1 MRRVDRDNY
10 VQSLWSSSP
19 PRHACFTPPNWR
31 NRAPIFLFRAF
42 AFLPPFL
49 SKLFPWPDA
58 WRKVFLNASNL
69 LTAPRLCV
77 FQDPAIP
84 VRTIWHNP
92 KDHWLRYKSTLF
104 PREER
109 KTVPDKRRPSSLFGL
124 VEDSDRAWPLPTWK
138 HFHFR
143 RPPSHPFSI
152 TTHPPPPLPSPLS
165 AAWAHRFLLLFFL
178 GGVGGGGWG
187 GVVCACVLPTPP
199 PFPPVCF

>member
-1 MRRVDRDNY
+1 MFRACDHLLHPVTP
-10 VQSLWSSSP
+10 VLHPLIGEIEHPSLA
-19 PRHACFTPPNWR
+19 HD
-31 NRAPIFLFRAF
+31 FLFRAF
-42 AFLPPFL
+42 AFLSPFL

-109 KTVPDKRRPSSLFGL
+109 KTIPDKRRPSSLFVL
-124 VEDSDRAWPLPTWK
+124 VEDSDRAWPLPT
-138 HFHFR
+138 
-143 RPPSHPFSI
+143 
-152 TTHPPPPLPSPLS
+152 
-165 AAWAHRFLLLFFL
+165 
-178 GGVGGGGWG
+178 
-187 GVVCACVLPTPP
+187 
-199 PFPPVCF
+199 